1 MKNRDYQ
8 LKEGLNVM
16 SVNVRKKMQ
25 LLINLFCIGSLSGTI
40 NAAEVM
46 RDMTSMEIVHDMK
59 VGWNLGNTLDA
70 WVDGVSGLETE
81 TSWGNPKTTKALID
95 ALKEKGFKTV
105 RVPVTWKSHFGA
117 APSYTIDK
125 EWLDRV
131 EEVINYVLDNGM
143 YAILNSHHD
152 EWVTLTPSSQSEVT
166 DKITKIWA
174 QIADRFKDYSDYLIF
189 ETLNEPRLYGTQY
202 EWTGGTAE
210 ARNILNAYNLAI
222 VNTIRSSGGNNA
234 KRHIM
239 IPTHA
244 ATPMDV
250 AQDALVI
257 PNNDKRIIVSQHTYW
272 PYNFT
277 MNTGDGATTSWGSQK
292 DQDECIEE
300 LDRIANKFVKKGIP
314 VIIGEWGS
322 IERSNTDARAF
333 HAEFYAREVR
343 KRGMLPVWWD
353 NGYEKSGGFALISR
367 KNLTWVFPSI
377 ADGIIKGVNDG
388 TPVSQKEVSKIS
400 FNTLDYSSGKILYS
414 LQKNSFVTLNVYNMM
429 GRSVYGM
436 KSFNQPAGNYSI
448 SIPIDKFSSGK
459 YVLQLKTNDNSVSK
473 KITFS
478 K

>member
-1 MKNRDYQ
+1 MAIAAGKR
-8 LKEGLNVM
+8 LH
-16 SVNVRKKMQ
+16 
-25 LLINLFCIGSLSGTI
+25 LLVNLFCIGSFLNTI

-46 RDMTSMEIVHDMK
+46 RDMTSMEIVYDMK

-70 WVDGVSGLETE
+70 WADGVSGLETE
-81 TSWGNPKTTKALID
+81 TCWGNPKTTKALID
-95 ALKEKGFKTV
+95 AVKEKGFKTV
-105 RVPVTWKSHFGA
+105 RVPVTWRAHFGS

-143 YAILNSHHD
+143 YAILNTHHD
-152 EWVTLTPSSQSEVT
+152 EWVTLTSSSKSEVT

-174 QIADRFKDYSDYLIF
+174 QIADRFKEYSDYLIF

-202 EWTGGTAE
+202 EWSGGTAE
-210 ARNILNAYNLAI
+210 ARNILNDYNLAI
-222 VNTIRSSGGNNA
+222 VNTIRNSGGNNA

-244 ATPMDV
+244 ATSMDV

-277 MNTGDGATTSWGSQK
+277 MNTGDGATTKWGSEK
-292 DQDECIEE
+292 DQTECVEE

-322 IERSNTDARAF
+322 IERSNTDDRAF

-367 KNLTWVFPSI
+367 KNQTWVFPSI

-388 TPVSQKEVSKIS
+388 THVCQKETRKII
-400 FNTLDYSSGKILYS
+400 NTFDYSSGKIRYS
-414 LQKNSFVTLNVYNMM
+414 LPINSFVALNIYNMM
-429 GRSVYGM
+429 GRSIYST
-436 KSFNQPAGNYSI
+436 KSFNQPAGYYSI
-448 SIPIDKFSSGK
+448 SFPTDKFSSGE
-459 YVLQLKTNDNSVSK
+459 YILQLKTNDNLISK
-473 KITFS
+473 KIVFS